1 MLQQRIERFILKLG
15 IAPNLNGF
23 RACVYGI
30 EMIVRDESVLKKI
43 TGRLYPEVAKN
54 MGKTASMVERNI
66 RSAIEQLFNNQGYDL
81 VVDMLGGI
89 NPSLNKGK
97 FTNSQFLSLCA
108 YQIKLES

>member
-1 MLQQRIERFILKLG
+1 MLQQRIEKLLLKLG
-15 IAPNLNGF
+15 IAPNLDGF

-30 EMIVRDESVLKKI
+30 EMIVRDESVMQKI
-43 TGRLYPEVAKN
+43 TGRLYPEVAKK

-66 RSAIEQLFNNQGYDL
+66 RHAIEQLFNNQEYGL
-81 VVDMLGGI
+81 IVDMLGGI
-89 NPSLNKGK
+89 NPSMNKGK